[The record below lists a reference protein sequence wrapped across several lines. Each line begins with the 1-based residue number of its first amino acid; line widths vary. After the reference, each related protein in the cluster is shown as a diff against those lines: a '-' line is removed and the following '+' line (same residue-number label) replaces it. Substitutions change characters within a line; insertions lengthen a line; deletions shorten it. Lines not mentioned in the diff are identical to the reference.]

1 MSRVRSKHN
10 NLLNYFIHDKQDL
23 SPAYVRNCKKFLKE
37 ISAKLQASSTKLQ
50 APRPDNLRL
59 KKKKKRF
66 DIPHSPWYKVIMSRS
81 LKPEFQ
87 PGGAKR
93 QYILDKAVEYI
104 LDPKMGTQ
112 NHKHSFLLEEV
123 GLSSTEYLECLNRAT
138 NGGVVKAAIGDIPIH
153 ELD

>member
-1 MSRVRSKHN
+1 MSTR
-10 NLLNYFIHDKQDL
+10 
-23 SPAYVRNCKKFLKE
+23 
-37 ISAKLQASSTKLQ
+37 T
-50 APRPDNLRL
+50 
-59 KKKKKRF
+59 
-66 DIPHSPWYKVIMSRS
+66 

-87 PGGAKR
+87 PGGANR

-112 NHKHSFLLEEV
+112 NAKHAFLLEEV